1 MIAHILGYGQF
12 FNNQRTK
19 IKSHRMNQLENIEIK
34 VLSLRHELILF
45 GFIVLLNIFA
55 ILNWLE
61 THHLKAI
68 LSCLGSNLCFM
79 YLWLR
84 PEIIHFQLRNA
95 TAKKIDGIMYV
106 AIILWVFSY
115 FIPN

>member
-1 MIAHILGYGQF
+1 
-12 FNNQRTK
+12 
-19 IKSHRMNQLENIEIK
+19 MNQLENIEIK
-34 VLSLRHELILF
+34 VLSLRHKLISF

-55 ILNWLE
+55 ILNWSE

-84 PEIIHFQLRNA
+84 PEIIHFQLPNA

>member
-1 MIAHILGYGQF
+1 
-12 FNNQRTK
+12 
-19 IKSHRMNQLENIEIK
+19 MNQLENIETK
-34 VLSLRHELILF
+34 VLSLKHKINFVRFHRVVEY
-45 GFIVLLNIFA
+45 FA
-55 ILNWLE
+55 ILNWSE

-79 YLWLR
+79 YLWLTLR
-84 PEIIHFQLRNA
+84 LFIFQLRNA

-115 FIPN
+115 FIPD

>member
-34 VLSLRHELILF
+34 VLSLRHKLILF

-55 ILNWLE
+55 ILNWSE

-68 LSCLGSNLCFM
+68 LSFL
-79 YLWLR
+79 
-84 PEIIHFQLRNA
+84 I
-95 TAKKIDGIMYV
+95 KIACSG
-106 AIILWVFSY
+106 
-115 FIPN
+115 